1 MITLFLGG
9 KKEPKPKYVDA
20 KFISKKVA
28 SVRQYK
34 RVYYEF
40 ILSKINQN
48 VQWASQK
55 ESLCSWILFIVM
67 SKNVLNSRMH

>member
-20 KFISKKVA
+20 KLISKKVA

-40 ILSKINQN
+40 ILSKIN
-48 VQWASQK
+48 VQRASQK